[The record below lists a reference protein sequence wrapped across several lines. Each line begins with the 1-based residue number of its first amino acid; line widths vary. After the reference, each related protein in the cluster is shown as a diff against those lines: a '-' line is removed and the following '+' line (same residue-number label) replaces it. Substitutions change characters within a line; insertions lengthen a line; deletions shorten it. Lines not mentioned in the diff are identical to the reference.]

1 MTNPNNELRLDDREK
16 RSFLS
21 PPLSTLKHLTNPI
34 CNRISTSWLSPG
46 VCHKTWSGVKTEINI
61 SQQQHVVRSFFLS
74 FFFSSPAKS
83 QSTNMS
89 SFETLSF
96 LERERLKSVKR
107 QEGAAGG
114 LHLKLF
120 LLCIMR
126 SVALFCLFI
135 FAALNFLTAVVDQ

>member
-46 VCHKTWSGVKTEINI
+46 ECHKTWSGVKTEINI
-61 SQQQHVVRSFFLS
+61 SQQQHVVRSFLLS
-74 FFFSSPAKS
+74 FFFSSLAKS
-83 QSTNMS
+83 QSTNIS
-89 SFETLSF
+89 SGETLSF
-96 LERERLKSVKR
+96 LEMERLKSVKR
-107 QEGAAGG
+107 QEGAGG

-135 FAALNFLTAVVDQ
+135 FAALNFLTAVAHR